1 MKRLLLVPL
10 LALAL
15 AACGGSD
22 VQSPGG
28 SASTPAATAPVTT
41 AAATQLTVTYW
52 RDPSTSAA
60 PTVTTVTAAGSANPD
75 TFAPVPAGQACTMIY
90 GGPEKATVKGT
101 LNGVPVDGTFT
112 RANGCEIARWDT
124 LVQLKILPAGS
135 A

>member
-1 MKRLLLVPL
+1 MKRLLIVPL
-10 LALAL
+10 LAVAL

-22 VQSPGG
+22 GQQPAG
-28 SASTPAATAPVTT
+28 SASTPVTT
-41 AAATQLTVTYW
+41 AAPSNTQLTVTYW
-52 RDPSTSAA
+52 ADPSTSSA
-60 PTVTTVTAAGSANPD
+60 PTVTTVTAAGSATAA
-75 TFAPVPAGQACTMIY
+75 TFDPVPADQACTQIY

-124 LVQLKILPAGS
+124 MVQLKILPPGS